1 MLILFLTRAGSG
13 AVVVRRCSKTHAT
26 SPTTEPPLQRSGG
39 SYSGPMSGDEIWT
52 IGHWVCEQGV
62 FLETLD
68 SAGIGAIADV
78 RAQPGS
84 RRSPQFSRDA
94 MPEWLGEAGIEY
106 HHLQELTGR
115 RRKQPEIPQELNAGW
130 QNRSFK
136 NYADYTL
143 TDDYEDGI
151 AQLVEIAR
159 RLPTAIM
166 CGEPMPWRCH
176 RTLIANTLTAR
187 GWTVRHLST
196 TAEPRLHELGM
207 WGAHAEVS
215 DDGVVTYPPSA
226 EDCD

>member
-1 MLILFLTRAGSG
+1 
-13 AVVVRRCSKTHAT
+13 
-26 SPTTEPPLQRSGG
+26 
-39 SYSGPMSGDEIWT
+39 
-52 IGHWVCEQGV
+52 
-62 FLETLD
+62 
-68 SAGIGAIADV
+68 
-78 RAQPGS
+78 
-84 RRSPQFSRDA
+84 

-143 TDDYEDGI
+143 T
-151 AQLVEIAR
+151 
-159 RLPTAIM
+159 
-166 CGEPMPWRCH
+166 
-176 RTLIANTLTAR
+176 AR

-215 DDGVVTYPPSA
+215 DDGAASCTGEK
-226 EDCD
+226 EDEHATGELARDRRSGGGRGLRRHGPELGL

>member
-1 MLILFLTRAGSG
+1 M
-13 AVVVRRCSKTHAT
+13 RRCSKTHAT

-62 FLETLD
+62 FLEALD

-143 TDDYEDGI
+143 T
-151 AQLVEIAR
+151 
-159 RLPTAIM
+159 
-166 CGEPMPWRCH
+166 
-176 RTLIANTLTAR
+176 AR

-215 DDGVVTYPPSA
+215 DDGVVTYPPIA